1 LHEAV
6 THRRI
11 RRGGDVARRPGVVTG
26 PISGCS
32 AARRGAATR
41 TRSRL
46 ARCDTRQQSS
56 RDVRAAEQRVCQRK
70 RRTSGATYTE
80 RGHASGPAVESADET
95 NAFEK
100 AARLYVRLSKLEI
113 TREQREFERVA
124 TRYAKFKNFTA
135 KLGPGNY
142 GHRMATNR
150 YQYTVGRAP
159 RGHDR
164 RQNVR
169 QPARVAFMSRSR
181 RSSTAHAAR
190 ELDRHL
196 LPELVVGPAEVL
208 EDHVL
213 EVGVGEE

>member
-1 LHEAV
+1 MHEAV

-124 TRYAKFKNFTA
+124 TRYAKFKNFTD
-135 KLGPGNY
+135 KLQALREREQEQVFN
-142 GHRMATNR
+142 
-150 YQYTVGRAP
+150 
-159 RGHDR
+159 
-164 RQNVR
+164 QNVSTYLR
-169 QPARVAFMSRSR
+169 KQAFTKQLVEHRSR
-181 RSSTAHAAR
+181 ETG
-190 ELDRHL
+190 
-196 LPELVVGPAEVL
+196 VVESPR
-208 EDHVL
+208 
-213 EVGVGEE
+213 